1 MAGGA
6 NLGGDEDEGIT
17 GINVVPLVDI
27 MMVLL
32 VIFMVTTEF
41 VQNELRNR
49 VPPNVPVELPKAST
63 AEDTNPSLLS
73 LVVNVQGELFLNG
86 KEATLDDV
94 KDYVLKLQNQGKKLE
109 ALVAADKRLTYGDVV
124 GVIDALRRLGVPDV
138 AINTK
143 KQEIE

>member
-6 NLGGDEDEGIT
+6 NLGGDDDEGIT

-41 VQNELRNR
+41 VQNQLKNR

-86 KEATLDDV
+86 KEATLNDV

>member
-6 NLGGDEDEGIT
+6 NLGGDDDEGIT

-41 VQNELRNR
+41 VQNQLKNR

-63 AEDTNPSLLS
+63 AEETNPSLLS
-73 LVVNVQGELFLNG
+73 LVVNVDGDLFLNG
-86 KEATLDDV
+86 KEASLDDV
-94 KDYVLKLQNQGKKLE
+94 KDYVLKLQNEGKKLE